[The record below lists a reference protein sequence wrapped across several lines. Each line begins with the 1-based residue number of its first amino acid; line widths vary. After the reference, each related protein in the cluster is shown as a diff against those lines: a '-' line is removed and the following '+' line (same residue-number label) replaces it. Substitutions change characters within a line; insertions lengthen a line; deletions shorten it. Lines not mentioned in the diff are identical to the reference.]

1 MDQAPRF
8 DREELVTSLRREGV
22 HVPSSA
28 QVGWFGNTPD
38 MASKLGELV
47 RSGVKTAT
55 ASLLWAWEAEGA
67 PAPRV
72 GDVEIVVDWAGRYL
86 ALIETTEVRIVPYR
100 DVEAAFAQDEGEGDR
115 SLAHWRRVHWRY
127 FSGEC
132 RALGLR
138 PTEDMPVVCQRF
150 RLLHASPRASGPPYQ
165 AS

>member
-1 MDQAPRF
+1 MGQAPLF
-8 DREELVTSLRREGV
+8 DRDELVASLRRDGV

-38 MASKLGELV
+38 LASRLGELV

-55 ASLLWAWEAEGA
+55 ASLLWAWEAEDA
-67 PAPRV
+67 PAPRA

-86 ALIETTEVRIVPYR
+86 ALIETTHARIVPFR
-100 DVEAAFAQDEGEGDR
+100 DVEAAFAHDEGEGDR
-115 SLAHWRRVHWRY
+115 SLDHWRRVHWLY
-127 FSGEC
+127 FSAEC

-150 RLLHASPRASGPPYQ
+150 RLVHASPRASGSPNQ